1 MTTLEVTGGIILGY
15 LLLGE
20 VPGFNSVLGVAITLT
35 GVPMVLINLFHR
47 YPYFGN
53 HALVLPA

>member
-1 MTTLEVTGGIILGY
+1 MTTLEVTGGIILGS

-20 VPGFNSVLGVAITLT
+20 VPSFNSVLGAAITLT
-35 GVPMVLINLFHR
+35 GVAMVLINLFDR

>member
-1 MTTLEVTGGIILGY
+1 MTTLEVTGGIILGS

-20 VPGFNSVLGVAITLT
+20 VPSFNSVLGAAITLT
-35 GVPMVLINLFHR
+35 GVAMVLINLFDR

-53 HALVLPA
+53 RALVLPA

>member
-1 MTTLEVTGGIILGY
+1 MITLEVTDGIILSS

-20 VPGFNSVLGVAITLT
+20 VPSFNSVLGAAITLT
-35 GVPMVLINLFHR
+35 GVLINLFDR